1 MKVTNREAAETLN
14 IPWLG
19 DPEDDV
25 DVRWAFRRA
34 CHIIDEL
41 IDMIKTDRKVD
52 PDFAYE
58 LIERGKRAKR
68 VLTWNT
74 QNERI
79 K

>member
-1 MKVTNREAAETLN
+1 
-14 IPWLG
+14 
-19 DPEDDV
+19 V
-25 DVRWAFRRA
+25 DARWAFRRA

-41 IDMIKTDRKVD
+41 IDMIETDRKVD